1 MERWAILDENMN
13 ETGKIINYNEL
24 LKDGEYHLSIH
35 AWIEDIDK
43 KYVIQKRAK
52 TMRKFPDMWS
62 VVTGGV
68 IAGEKGNEAVIR
80 EVKEEI
86 GIEINKEKM
95 KMLGTVRRQYDFVEI
110 WKITQKIDLKN
121 IKIQESEVS
130 EIKLSSKEEIKEMIK
145 QGIVAESVIDE
156 FYKYIL

>member
-1 MERWAILDENMN
+1 
-13 ETGKIINYNEL
+13 
-24 LKDGEYHLSIH
+24 
-35 AWIEDIDK
+35 
-43 KYVIQKRAK
+43 
-52 TMRKFPDMWS
+52 
-62 VVTGGV
+62 
-68 IAGEKGNEAVIR
+68 
-80 EVKEEI
+80 
-86 GIEINKEKM
+86 M